1 MNPLVI
7 GSLVFVCVFG
17 AGMLALCLRLLIPR
31 HHLGP
36 ATKDTVKL
44 SMGLVATMAALVL
57 GLLVASA
64 KSSYDDQKD
73 EVTLMASNVA
83 FMDQIL
89 AVYGPESAAARK
101 ALYNSVERMRD
112 HLWPKAVTQTP
123 QTTPNTVS
131 ADALYRAI
139 TDLSPKNDEQR
150 DLKARVLDVGS
161 EVGKTRFLLFTQT
174 TGSSVSMPLLVVVV
188 CWLAVLFFSFGL
200 FAPMNGVVI
209 NALIAAAL
217 SVAGAIFL
225 VLEFDHPFSGLI
237 QISSQHIDNVLQ
249 LLGR

>member
-17 AGMLALCLRLLIPR
+17 AGMLALWIRLLIPQ
-31 HHLGP
+31 HHLCP

-44 SMGLVATMAALVL
+44 AMGLVATMAALVL

-89 AVYGPESAAARK
+89 AAYGPESAAARK
-101 ALYNSVERMRD
+101 SLRDGVGHMRD
-112 HLWPKAVTQTP
+112 RLWSKATARTP
-123 QTTPNTVS
+123 QTVPDTVL
-131 ADALYRAI
+131 ADAVYRAI
-139 TDLSPKNDEQR
+139 ADLSPQNDEQR
-150 DLKARVLDVGS
+150 DLKVKVMDVAA
-161 EVGKTRFLLFTQT
+161 EIGKTRFLLFTQLL
-174 TGSSVSMPLLVVVV
+174 GSSISIPLLVVVI
-188 CWLAVLFFSFGL
+188 CWLAMLFFSFGL
-200 FAPMNGVVI
+200 FAPANGVVI
-209 NALIAAAL
+209 NALLAAAL

-237 QISSQHIDNVLQ
+237 QISSRHIDNVLH

>member
-89 AVYGPESAAARK
+89 AVYGPESVAARK